1 MQFRQAVAALRSS
14 SYRPAEQSSHAA
26 AATGANFPEAQN
38 EQAPT
43 FAATGECQPGL
54 HAWQGV
60 EAAESSSEKPARQ
73 SVQFEDP
80 SALKL
85 PVWQTSQTV
94 AALRSRSAFPA
105 SQSEHSVA
113 AVPAN
118 RPARQ
123 RTQRLAGFES
133 ASAQPL
139 RQSSHAEDPG
149 PASLPAGH
157 CAQASA
163 DAAAGDA
170 EARPARQSEHSAEPD
185 AAQRPAPHSV
195 QSSDAFSVAK
205 VPELHERQVVLPA
218 ALA

>member
-1 MQFRQAVAALRSS
+1 MEPEVTPFAVQDAYGAPATLVPNHVGARTVREELYMTQKRILRDKRNAALAVS
-14 SYRPAEQSSHAA
+14 PAYLSELSTRLAA
-26 AATGANFPEAQN
+26 GGKMSLQAQ
-38 EQAPT
+38 T
-43 FAATGECQPGL
+43 
-54 HAWQGV
+54 
-60 EAAESSSEKPARQ
+60 
-73 SVQFEDP
+73 
-80 SALKL
+80 
-85 PVWQTSQTV
+85 
-94 AALRSRSAFPA
+94 ALRLVQDNDVDLVPRVTRLGTSISPPPSRRLGTWSR
-105 SQSEHSVA
+105 Q
-113 AVPAN
+113 
-118 RPARQ
+118 Q